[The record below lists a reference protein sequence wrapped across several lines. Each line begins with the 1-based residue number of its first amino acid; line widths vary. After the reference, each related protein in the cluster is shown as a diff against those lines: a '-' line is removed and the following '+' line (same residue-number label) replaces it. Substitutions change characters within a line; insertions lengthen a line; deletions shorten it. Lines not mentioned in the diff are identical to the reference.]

1 MGTDPRDAV
10 PDSLE
15 SGQFYYK
22 LQTPREVAEF
32 GIYPAAFLTEFSLL
46 VPFSSLGMGTV
57 TLCHHN
63 QKSITCFLFYK
74 WS

>member
-1 MGTDPRDAV
+1 M

-22 LQTPREVAEF
+22 LQTPCGVAEF
-32 GIYPAAFLTEFSLL
+32 GIYPVAFLTEFSLL
-46 VPFSSLGMGTV
+46 GPISPLGIGTF
-57 TLCHHN
+57 TLGHHN
-63 QKSITCFLFYK
+63 QKSVTCFLFYK